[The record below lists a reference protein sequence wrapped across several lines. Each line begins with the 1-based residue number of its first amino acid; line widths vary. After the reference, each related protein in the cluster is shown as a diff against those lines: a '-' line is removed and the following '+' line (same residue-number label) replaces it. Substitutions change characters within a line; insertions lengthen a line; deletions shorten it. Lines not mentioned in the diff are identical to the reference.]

1 MEFEEIKKIWD
12 MQNKEMLYVI
22 NEKAM
27 HNRILS
33 KKRSAGHIAN
43 VSELLLIIVNMGT
56 GIFILGT
63 LLYKSRGNV
72 SLYLLAAW
80 TFMTALYILISRIRR
95 RGTENRYDRSMLGD
109 LDHAISNAGYQVRL
123 SGIMRWNV
131 LPIGLLTIS
140 GLWESAS
147 FSLWIAVSMLAFFV
161 LTWYGSRWEH
171 GIYKKRK
178 HELEILQQKLKSDE
192 FYE

>member
-1 MEFEEIKKIWD
+1 

-43 VSELLLIIVNMGT
+43 VSELLLIVVNMAT

-63 LLYKSRGNV
+63 LLFKSRDNI
-72 SLYLLAAW
+72 SLYLLAGWA
-80 TFMTALYILISRIRR
+80 FITALYSLISRIRR
-95 RGTENRYDRSMLGD
+95 RKAEQRYDRSMLGD
-109 LDHAISNAGYQVRL
+109 LDHAISNASYQVRL

-131 LPIGLLTIS
+131 LPFGLLTIS
-140 GLWESAS
+140 GLWESGTL
-147 FSLWIAVSMLAFFV
+147 SLWVAVSMLAFFA
-161 LTWYGSRWEH
+161 LAWYGSRWEH
-171 GIYKKRK
+171 SIYKKRK
-178 HELEILQQKLKSDE
+178 HELEILQQKLKADE